1 MSWSSPQ
8 LLWFVVLGSLKV
20 GSLKDQLS
28 WFTAESKWS
37 DLWRDRDY
45 RKELLEISFHLTAPS
60 DVLQG
65 LHSYLRTSPYLYL
78 ENCALQRQ
86 MAQMSHS
93 FGKEEFKVITPAC
106 KCKECQTTFL
116 HQLCLLA
123 SRGSSFARGWFY
135 LELNVQFPDYTMS
148 RMHFPA
154 ALRACTVSG
163 FRWSMLWRCSVLWRG
178 VNWLPSLLFLCWSQP
193 SSQAAAPDSHLPKG
207 GHEAWDAKPKGCRA
221 RVAPSEKWQA
231 LLELCQRIFSQEN
244 LLSAWS
250 GILWVIPA
258 AVSVTV
264 PLVLNL
270 SICFGSY

>member
-1 MSWSSPQ
+1 MTCGETETIEKNFSRFPFTLQ
-8 LLWFVVLGSLKV
+8 LPPMFYRACTHILGQV
-20 GSLKDQLS
+20 H
-28 WFTAESKWS
+28 T
-37 DLWRDRDY
+37 Y
-45 RKELLEISFHLTAPS
+45 T
-60 DVLQG
+60 
-65 LHSYLRTSPYLYL
+65 LRTVPYRDKWLRCL
-78 ENCALQRQ
+78 THLVKRNLKLSLQ
-86 MAQMSHS
+86 H
-93 FGKEEFKVITPAC
+93 V

-148 RMHFPA
+148 RMHFSA

-250 GILWVIPA
+250 RILWVIPA

-264 PLVLNL
+264 TLVLNL